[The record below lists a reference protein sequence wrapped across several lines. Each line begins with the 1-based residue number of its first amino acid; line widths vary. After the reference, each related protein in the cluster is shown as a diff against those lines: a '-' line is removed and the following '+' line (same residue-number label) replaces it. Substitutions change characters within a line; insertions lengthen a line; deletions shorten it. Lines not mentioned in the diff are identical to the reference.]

1 MKVNKKI
8 EADTAKNGQRRLIWC
23 YVLHGTGVSIGNLV
37 YTLKISLIGVTNEY

>member
-1 MKVNKKI
+1 MKTEVRKKR
-8 EADTAKNGQRRLIWC
+8 DRRLLRC

>member
-1 MKVNKKI
+1 MTLFRCYNAVFI
-8 EADTAKNGQRRLIWC
+8 ISC